1 MKIESVT
8 NIPVGSRIVR
18 VWRKETELKDGYA
31 NADISSTV
39 RTALRGNFLAL
50 TKVIESLKGVTAY
63 EILDSK
69 GHGVKVT
76 L

>member
-8 NIPVGSRIVR
+8 NIPVGSRVVR

-31 NADISSTV
+31 NGDISAAV
-39 RTALRGNFLAL
+39 RTALRGNFFGLAK
-50 TKVIESLKGVTAY
+50 TIEGIKGVTAY